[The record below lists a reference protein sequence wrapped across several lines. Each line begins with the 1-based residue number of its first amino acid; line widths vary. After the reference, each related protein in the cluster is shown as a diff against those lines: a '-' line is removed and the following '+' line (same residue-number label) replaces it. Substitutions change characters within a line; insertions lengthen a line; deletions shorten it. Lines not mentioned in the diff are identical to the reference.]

1 MPVIRRHRSAAGR
14 GSTSTRDKILGSFV
28 IDLSPVFRISM
39 AVEYACEGCGM
50 WVAALSVS
58 QPPAHGFCVQCAFL
72 CEYIP
77 DPGEM
82 LAVRKALD
90 VDRKDEAA

>member
-1 MPVIRRHRSAAGR
+1 
-14 GSTSTRDKILGSFV
+14 
-28 IDLSPVFRISM
+28 M
-39 AVEYACEGCGM
+39 AIEYTCEGCGVR
-50 WVAALSVS
+50 VAALSVS
-58 QPPAHGFCVQCAFL
+58 EPPAHGFCVQCAFL

-90 VDRKDEAA
+90 ADRHVTTTYRYKRPAGKRAKAASGAVRRPPFTRR

>member
-1 MPVIRRHRSAAGR
+1 
-14 GSTSTRDKILGSFV
+14 
-28 IDLSPVFRISM
+28 M

-50 WVAALSVS
+50 RVAALSVF
-58 QPPAHGFCVQCAFL
+58 QPPAHGFCMQCAFL

-90 VDRKDEAA
+90 ADRKDEAA

>member
-1 MPVIRRHRSAAGR
+1 MTTAVQR
-14 GSTSTRDKILGSFV
+14 ILSN
-28 IDLSPVFRISM
+28 SPHM
-39 AVEYACEGCGM
+39 AIEYTCEGCGM
-50 WVAALSVS
+50 RVAALSIF

-77 DPGEM
+77 DPEEI

-90 VDRKDEAA
+90 ADRKDEAA